1 MGLTAGENDA
11 LHKRSGEVMDDD
23 PLVRFLYLLMR
34 DHLPTGVVEGI
45 VQSDDKV
52 IHFTNGFLARYA
64 QDMAARLAGRV
75 PPTSG

>member
-1 MGLTAGENDA
+1 MAVSTSENDA

-34 DHLPTGVVEGI
+34 DHLPTGVVEGL
-45 VQSDDKV
+45 VHSEDKV